1 MCKMQFSHDTAHLQ
15 AEQHARET
23 LAQSIERKAR
33 KAHQDRVKKER
44 EQKKNIKKYVFSLF
58 VCSEI
63 KIYPPVCV
71 ILICMQ
77 DL

>member
-1 MCKMQFSHDTAHLQ
+1 MKLQ

-44 EQKKNIKKYVFSLF
+44 EQKKNIKK
-58 VCSEI
+58 
-63 KIYPPVCV
+63 
-71 ILICMQ
+71 
-77 DL
+77 